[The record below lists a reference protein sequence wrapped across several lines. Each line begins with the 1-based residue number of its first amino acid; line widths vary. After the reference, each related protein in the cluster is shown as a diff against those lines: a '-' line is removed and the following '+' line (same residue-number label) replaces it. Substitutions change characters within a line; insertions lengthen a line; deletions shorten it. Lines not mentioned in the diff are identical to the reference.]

1 MVVGVIPARLG
12 SSRFPKK
19 ILAPLAGKPMVV
31 HAIEQAQK
39 SEKLDK
45 VILAIDSEETKAA
58 LADFDFEIMMT
69 DSNHISG
76 TDRVAEVIKNIDDV
90 EIVINIQGDEPLTDP
105 KIIDALVDT
114 FKDPNVQMSTVVSRK
129 LTVSD
134 LLNPNIVKA
143 ILDENAN
150 AVEFK
155 RNIFDLEIGG
165 VYRHLGMYGFT
176 RNALFQFTN
185 LLPSKREQER
195 RLEQMRALDNGLPIH
210 ALITNCQHWAVDTK
224 EDLAKVERMMGY
236 PKEETIVK
244 NA

>member
-45 VILAIDSEETKAA
+45 VILAIDSEETKGA
-58 LADFDFEIMMT
+58 LADFDFEIIMT

-105 KIIDALVDT
+105 KIIDDLVDT
-114 FKDPNVQMSTVVSRK
+114 FKDPNVHMSTVVSRK

-185 LLPSKREQER
+185 LIPSKREQER

-210 ALITNCQHWAVDTK
+210 ALITNSHHWAVDTK
-224 EDLAKVERMMGY
+224 EDLAKVERMMGGT
-236 PKEETIVK
+236 EETIEQEE
-244 NA
+244 

>member
-143 ILDENAN
+143 ILDKNAN

-185 LLPSKREQER
+185 LAPSKREQER

-236 PKEETIVK
+236 PKEENIVK
-244 NA
+244 NT

>member
-45 VILAIDSEETKAA
+45 VILAIDSEETKGA

-105 KIIDALVDT
+105 KIIDDLVDT
-114 FKDPNVQMSTVVSRK
+114 FKDPNVHMSTVVSRK

-210 ALITNCQHWAVDTK
+210 ALITNSHHWAVDTK
-224 EDLAKVERMMGY
+224 EDLAKVERMMGGT
-236 PKEETIVK
+236 EETIEQEE
-244 NA
+244 

>member
-1 MVVGVIPARLG
+1 
-12 SSRFPKK
+12 
-19 ILAPLAGKPMVV
+19 
-31 HAIEQAQK
+31 
-39 SEKLDK
+39 
-45 VILAIDSEETKAA
+45 
-58 LADFDFEIMMT
+58 
-69 DSNHISG
+69 
-76 TDRVAEVIKNIDDV
+76 
-90 EIVINIQGDEPLTDP
+90 VINIQGDEPLTDP
-105 KIIDALVDT
+105 KIIDDLVDT
-114 FKDPNVQMSTVVSRK
+114 FKDSNVHMSTVVSRK

-210 ALITNCQHWAVDTK
+210 ALITNCYHWAVDTK
-224 EDLAKVERMMGY
+224 EDLAKVESMMGH

>member
-114 FKDPNVQMSTVVSRK
+114 FKDSNVQMSTVVSRK

-143 ILDENAN
+143 ILDKNAN

-185 LLPSKREQER
+185 LAPSKREQER

-236 PKEETIVK
+236 PKEENIVK
-244 NA
+244 NT

>member
-143 ILDENAN
+143 ILDKNAN

-224 EDLAKVERMMGY
+224 EDLAKVERMMEY

>member
-185 LLPSKREQER
+185 LAPSKREQER

-236 PKEETIVK
+236 VKEETIVK

>member
-45 VILAIDSEETKAA
+45 IILAIDSEETKAA

-143 ILDENAN
+143 ILDKNAN

-185 LLPSKREQER
+185 LAPSKREQER

-224 EDLAKVERMMGY
+224 EDLAKVERMMEY

>member
-31 HAIEQAQK
+31 HAVEQAQK

-45 VILAIDSEETKAA
+45 IILAIDSEETKAA

-114 FKDPNVQMSTVVSRK
+114 FKDSNVQMSTVVSRK

-143 ILDENAN
+143 ILDKNAN

-185 LLPSKREQER
+185 LAPSKREQER

-236 PKEETIVK
+236 VKEETIVK

>member
-45 VILAIDSEETKAA
+45 VVLAIDSEETKAA

-143 ILDENAN
+143 ILDKNAN
-150 AVEFK
+150 AIEFK

-185 LLPSKREQER
+185 LAPSKREQER

-236 PKEETIVK
+236 PQEETIVK

>member
-19 ILAPLAGKPMVV
+19 ILAPLAGKPMVA

-45 VILAIDSEETKAA
+45 VILAIDSEETKGA
-58 LADFDFEIMMT
+58 LADFDFEIIMT

-76 TDRVAEVIKNIDDV
+76 TDRVAEVIKKIDDV
-90 EIVINIQGDEPLTDP
+90 EIVINIQGDEPLTNP
-105 KIIDALVDT
+105 KIIDGLVDT
-114 FKDPNVQMSTVVSRK
+114 FKDSNVHMSTVVSRK

-134 LLNPNIVKA
+134 LLNPDIVKA
-143 ILDENAN
+143 ILDENAR

-165 VYRHLGMYGFT
+165 VYRHLGMYGFR

-185 LLPSKREQER
+185 FVPSKREQER

-210 ALITNCQHWAVDTK
+210 ALITNCNHWAVDTK
-224 EDLAKVERMMGY
+224 EDLARVERMMGY

-244 NA
+244 NV

>member
-45 VILAIDSEETKAA
+45 VILAIDSEETKEA
-58 LADFDFEIMMT
+58 LADFDFEIIMT

-105 KIIDALVDT
+105 KIIDDLVDT
-114 FKDPNVQMSTVVSRK
+114 FKDPNVHMSTVVSRK

-165 VYRHLGMYGFT
+165 VYRHIGMYGFT

-185 LLPSKREQER
+185 LAPSKREQER

>member
-45 VILAIDSEETKAA
+45 VILAIDSEETKVA

-143 ILDENAN
+143 ILDKNAN

-165 VYRHLGMYGFT
+165 VYRHIGMYGFT